1 MENDFVT
8 IRQSKAYKTPRK
20 RASFTH
26 QKVPFYYAKGH
37 LLECKRASSIYGM
50 KNFRT
55 TAVILSISYRLILSA
70 ERPCPALHWYVKS
83 PFKKEVPDRQ
93 MTVGDFF
100 LYNLFKG
107 TYTITA
113 PFLLLLQ
120 NINQTDFQRY
130 HSTPP
135 CYQALQHAPVEG

>member
-1 MENDFVT
+1 MEGE
-8 IRQSKAYKTPRK
+8 ILGQRQLYFQYSIVCYYSSK
-20 RASFTH
+20 
-26 QKVPFYYAKGH
+26 
-37 LLECKRASSIYGM
+37 
-50 KNFRT
+50 
-55 TAVILSISYRLILSA
+55 
-70 ERPCPALHWYVKS
+70 RPCPALHWYVKS
-83 PFKKEVPDRQ
+83 SFKKEVPDRQ

-135 CYQALQHAPVEG
+135 